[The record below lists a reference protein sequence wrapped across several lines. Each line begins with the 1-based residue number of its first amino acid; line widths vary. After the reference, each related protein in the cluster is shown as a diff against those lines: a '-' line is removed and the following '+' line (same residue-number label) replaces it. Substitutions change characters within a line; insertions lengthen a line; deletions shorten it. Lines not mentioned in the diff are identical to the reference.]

1 MIKLNFFSKKSKRSS
16 WKIPNA
22 DQKNLFNDVRNINV
36 FFFIFIYNSFYF
48 SKYKTV
54 LRTKI
59 TAHNPNITGTYQLEP
74 VKYSSQIVE
83 NYILRHYLV
92 NKIKYKENII
102 FII

>member
-1 MIKLNFFSKKSKRSS
+1 MF
-16 WKIPNA
+16 
-22 DQKNLFNDVRNINV
+22 